1 MRHINLWKGL
11 LCSGEQKAPR
21 LIVAQ
26 FLDGLPS
33 GGTASGVCCCCA
45 LSCGCWFR
53 ALSCGIRP
61 EPRAPF
67 EGASEE
73 GAAGAGVAVE
83 AAAEAAAGCD
93 APEAPRVVDR
103 RSGSCCPILLPP
115 LLRRRARTRPR
126 GLPSPAWELPGPPA
140 CAAADSAAVSAAPIE
155 DTPDEGLLAGSEEPA
170 VPAGAAPPGAA
181 SVPNPVV
188 AAGVPD
194 AVGAEGAPSAGASSD
209 CISSPSMS
217 MPTRRRRRRTRGA
230 ISGCSTRAASDC
242 PPPASSACTASIR
255 MGLPWISCSKA
266 ALSPLCSSCPMSSIS

>member
-1 MRHINLWKGL
+1 MQLSDSLSRSHTQSGL
-11 LCSGEQKAPR
+11 RWIVSWSNKRWIKTYKA
-21 LIVAQ
+21 
-26 FLDGLPS
+26 S
-33 GGTASGVCCCCA
+33 
-45 LSCGCWFR
+45 
-53 ALSCGIRP
+53 
-61 EPRAPF
+61 
-67 EGASEE
+67 
-73 GAAGAGVAVE
+73 AG
-83 AAAEAAAGCD
+83 
-93 APEAPRVVDR
+93 RMH
-103 RSGSCCPILLPP
+103 LLPP

-217 MPTRRRRRRTRGA
+217 MPVSRIRTVL
-230 ISGCSTRAASDC
+230 STHAPHLSLLLYNSLKGR
-242 PPPASSACTASIR
+242 
-255 MGLPWISCSKA
+255 SCFMRPCVAGKYEH
-266 ALSPLCSSCPMSSIS
+266 LRKEPLTTCRTCNVCNPVKIFFQ